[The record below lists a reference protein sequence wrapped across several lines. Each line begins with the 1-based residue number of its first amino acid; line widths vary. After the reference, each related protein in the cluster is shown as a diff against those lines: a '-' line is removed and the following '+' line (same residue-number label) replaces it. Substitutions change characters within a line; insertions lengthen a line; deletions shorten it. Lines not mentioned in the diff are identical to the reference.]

1 MESPMFSALIAFGS
15 ASFALMIILLR
26 AWRKLDNAEFI
37 NAVNV
42 LALDFAAEQ
51 IAALKCCDKDAVIQD
66 LIASG
71 VYGYHQYD
79 PDVFVALSRPIFT
92 QQRKALENAVARERV
107 EGRGQG
113 AESRRF

>member
-1 MESPMFSALIAFGS
+1 MFSALVTFGS
-15 ASFALMIILLR
+15 ASFALMIMLLR
-26 AWRKLDNAEFI
+26 AWRKLRNAEFM

-51 IAALKCCDKDAVIQD
+51 IAALKRCDKDAVIQE

-79 PDVFVALSRPIFT
+79 PDVFVAISRPIFA
-92 QQRKALENAVARERV
+92 QQRRALENAVARERQGE

-113 AESRRF
+113 AEGRRS